1 MINRKAIGYITAN
14 YSSSYGSVLLKDRPI
29 ASVPFLGRYRLI
41 DFPLSNMMNAGI
53 KTVGV
58 VMPGNYR
65 SLIDHVGSGKD
76 WGLDR
81 KKGGLFM
88 VPGNAYGT
96 TKGGMR
102 FLLRDIISN
111 KTLFQRSEKPYVVMM
126 GTNIIFNMDLNTI
139 IEAHEN
145 SGAQMTVVYCKA
157 TRNVD
162 DETKL
167 EINENGR
174 LTGVS
179 AGVAYGDNASMDCCI
194 VNRETLLEIIDHYQA
209 ADYLDLLEA
218 LQGDFGNIDVCSYE
232 YKGEVVGIIGR
243 NGSGKSTLL
252 KIISGLFPPTKGSV
266 RVHGRIIPM
275 LELGSGFDPELTGR
289 ENVFLNGAILGY
301 SEAFLRERFDEILE
315 FSELGNFI
323 DMPLKT
329 YSSGMMMRLAFSVA
343 TIVEPEI
350 LIVDEILAVGDE
362 AFQRKSRAKM
372 MELMGGGT
380 TVLFVSHSL
389 GQIRE
394 MCNRVIWLDHGKV
407 VMQGEVNTVCNA
419 YNI

>member
-14 YSSSYGSVLLKDRPI
+14 YSSTYGSVLLKDRPI

-111 KTLFQRSEKPYVVMM
+111 KTLFQRSDKPYVVMM

-139 IEAHEN
+139 IDAHEN

-179 AGVAYGDNASMDCCI
+179 AGVVYGDNASMDCCI

-232 YKGEVVGIIGR
+232 YKGEVVGVF
-243 NGSGKSTLL
+243 SEKSLYRRSMDLL
-252 KIISGLFPPTKGSV
+252 DQTVADHL
-266 RVHGRIIPM
+266 
-275 LELGSGFDPELTGR
+275 FDPERPILTKAHTCR
-289 ENVFLNGAILGY
+289 
-301 SEAFLRERFDEILE
+301 LRAMR
-315 FSELGNFI
+315 
-323 DMPLKT
+323 PAAT
-329 YSSGMMMRLAFSVA
+329 RATRSSRPVA
-343 TIVEPEI
+343 S
-350 LIVDEILAVGDE
+350 
-362 AFQRKSRAKM
+362 SRAPCATRSCRAASWSRKA
-372 MELMGGGT
+372 L
-380 TVLFVSHSL
+380 
-389 GQIRE
+389 R
-394 MCNRVIWLDHGKV
+394 
-407 VMQGEVNTVCNA
+407 
-419 YNI
+419 